1 MTAKRDA
8 RFCGLR
14 QGRKQDVVVRM
25 GSLQEA
31 AQYAAGAI
39 KERFGAEVRAVTA
52 KETEKLGLNAKQGV
66 ALSWIDP

>member
-1 MTAKRDA
+1 
-8 RFCGLR
+8 
-14 QGRKQDVVVRM
+14 M